1 MAAENIK
8 VKVNTGAINVIIRD
22 EFDEEIGSFK
32 FIPSDLDIADRYEKA
47 IAEFESIAISE
58 DAEFDSFIEISSK
71 IKEIFDY
78 LLNYKVSDTLFKVCN
93 PLTPVSNGDFYF
105 EVCIETIA
113 NIIEDTFNKRLE
125 KKKARIQKATSKY
138 TKKK

>member
-1 MAAENIK
+1 MAENIK
-8 VKVNTGAINVIIRD
+8 VKVNTGAVNVILRD

-47 IAEFESIAISE
+47 ISEFESIRLESNP
-58 DAEFDSFIEISSK
+58 EFNEFKNIADK

-105 EVCIETIA
+105 EVCLGTIA
-113 NIIEDTFNKRLE
+113 DIIESTFNKRLE

-138 TKKK
+138 HK